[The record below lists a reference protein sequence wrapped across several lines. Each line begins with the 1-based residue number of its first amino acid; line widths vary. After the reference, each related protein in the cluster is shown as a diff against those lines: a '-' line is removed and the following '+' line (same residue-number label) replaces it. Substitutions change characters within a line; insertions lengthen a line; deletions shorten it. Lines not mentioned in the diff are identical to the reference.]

1 MEQQSGK
8 TPETTSRS
16 GMPAAAGALIITSGA
31 LGIIGIPFLIA
42 FGVFGREIARD
53 ALTSIGF
60 MQTVMPLQIIGFFS
74 VPLFIV
80 SVVAIIGGIYAVQ
93 RKNWGLALA
102 GLRNLTC
109 TIQPQT
115 QTSKHRAAPQIR
127 AAPVA
132 R

>member
-1 MEQQSGK
+1 M
-8 TPETTSRS
+8 
-16 GMPAAAGALIITSGA
+16 
-31 LGIIGIPFLIA
+31 GIIGIAFLIA

-80 SVVAIIGGIYAVQ
+80 SVVVIIGGIYAVQ

-102 GLRNLTC
+102 GAFYAIVPMQILGILS
-109 TIQPQT
+109 IVFIAL
-115 QTSKHRAAPQIR
+115 SKKEFE
-127 AAPVA
+127 
-132 R
+132 